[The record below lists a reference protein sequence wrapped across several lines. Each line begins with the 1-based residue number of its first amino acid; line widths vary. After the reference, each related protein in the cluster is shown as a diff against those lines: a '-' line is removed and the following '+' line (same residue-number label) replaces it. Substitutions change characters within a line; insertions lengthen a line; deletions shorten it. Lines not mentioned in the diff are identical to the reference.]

1 MPAGLT
7 QPLGIGVSANV
18 QLGGSFQ
25 LIPEVNAV
33 ATDVG
38 SSNGTLSL
46 RWLPRPTTALDIYVS
61 NAAGVYDMGQL
72 LKNDSARVGAKFTI
86 QL

>member
-1 MPAGLT
+1 M
-7 QPLGIGVSANV
+7 
-18 QLGGSFQ
+18 
-25 LIPEVNAV
+25 
-33 ATDVG
+33 G

-72 LKNDSARVGAKFTI
+72 LKDDSARVGAKFTI